1 MAMNFLYTF
10 QNIVCQIDYLA
21 AATLPKPLF
30 RLVVDLIPPRV
41 YIHTHIYA
49 HSSVIKYF
57 SQSLN
62 TYSLFLSLSLSDRSH
77 NGNR

>member
-1 MAMNFLYTF
+1 MNFLYTF

-41 YIHTHIYA
+41 YTHIYM
-49 HSSVIKYF
+49 HI
-57 SQSLN
+57 
-62 TYSLFLSLSLSDRSH
+62 H
-77 NGNR
+77 P